1 MALTLS
7 GTNGVVGAGFTLDAS
22 GASVTAGVGTF
33 GSLNAPAAGLTGSL
47 PALDAANLTSIPAAN
62 LVGVCTS
69 GLTKTGGFGKIL
81 QVVGNS
87 TGTETSTTSQ
97 SFTDTGL
104 TCNITPT
111 AAGSKILVLVDQIF
125 QLSASTF
132 NTGTS
137 IQLLEDSTVIV
148 ASQTNDIY
156 YYSGNNA
163 HDTQN
168 NKTRYTLNILRT
180 ASYSLGDTLTYKTQ
194 FKSLSDAAVTTSKA
208 QCNNGASHITLI
220 EVSG

>member
-7 GTNGVVGAGFTLDAS
+7 GTNGVVGAGFTVDAS
-22 GASVTAGVGTF
+22 GVSVTAGVGTF
-33 GSLNAPAAGLTGSL
+33 SSIGAGVSVPAA
-47 PALDAANLTSIPAAN
+47 
-62 LVGVCTS
+62 
-69 GLTKTGGFGKIL
+69 
-81 QVVGNS
+81 
-87 TGTETSTTSQ
+87 
-97 SFTDTGL
+97 GL

-137 IQLLEDSTVIV
+137 IQLLEGSTVIV

-163 HDTQN
+163 HDVQN

-208 QCNNGASHITLI
+208 QCNSGASHITLV